1 VARSDVRGRMAAG
14 AARLLAERGLEG
26 TSFAEVL
33 ALTDSPR
40 GSTYHHFPGGKDELV
55 HAALGVAS
63 EQALTY
69 IEPVRGQ
76 PPVEVVR
83 RFMKMW
89 QHVLDSS
96 ELASG
101 CAVLAVTVA
110 TDSAELREHAGTVF
124 QDWDR
129 YLTTLLVEGG
139 ADRRRARSLAA
150 LMVSAAEG
158 AVAICRAERNRDTF
172 DRVAA
177 ELIRIADQP

>member
-1 VARSDVRGRMAAG
+1 MAAG
-14 AARLLAERGLEG
+14 AAQLLAQRGLEG

-55 HAALGVAS
+55 HAALDVAS
-63 EQALTY
+63 AQALEY

-76 PPVEVVR
+76 PPAAVVR

-96 ELASG
+96 ELTAG

-110 TDSAELREHAGTVF
+110 TDSPDLRNHAGTVF
-124 QDWDR
+124 RDWDG
-129 YLTTLLVEGG
+129 YLTRLLVEGG

-150 LMVSAAEG
+150 LIVSAAEG
-158 AVAICRAERNRDTF
+158 AVAISRAEGNRRTF
-172 DRVAA
+172 DKVAD
-177 ELIRIADQP
+177 ELIRIADLPSG